1 MHSPIPG
8 AAWRRAVRDPIDV
21 AGLNA
26 VAMVVVYVLFL
37 GEALAGGAWL
47 AEAPKELGAVDFAA
61 FWASAKVVAAGHA
74 AQAYDWSRL
83 RAVLESA
90 FATKIVHGLP
100 IYYPP
105 SYLLMVAPLALL
117 PYKAAF
123 CAWMGVGLGGYLSAV
138 TAVSRR
144 WAVIAVALAA
154 PGLLTSLMVGQNG
167 LLVAGLLGGGLA
179 LLDRRPLMAGVLLG
193 LLAFKP
199 HLALLVPVAL
209 VSGGRWRTF
218 ASATATALAMAAA
231 AAVVLGPQTY
241 VAFLHASAHA
251 QATFADRGWLTW
263 AKVQTVYGAVR
274 QAGASPALGWA
285 VQAAATLAVSAATV
299 RLWRSRAPAS
309 LKAAGVTAGALL
321 ATPYA
326 FAYDAPVLGIAT
338 VFLLGAPQARTL
350 TPLQL
355 GVVAAA
361 FVAPMFSNPVPLIA
375 PSAAALFALV
385 LWRARSE
392 VAEVTKISPAPS
404 HPGGAVEASS

>member
-1 MHSPIPG
+1 M
-8 AAWRRAVRDPIDV
+8 AWGRLVRDRIDV

-26 VAMVVVYVLFL
+26 CGMIAVYALFL
-37 GEALAGGAWL
+37 GEAWAGGAWI
-47 AEAPKELGAVDFAA
+47 AEAPRQMGIVDFAA

-74 AQAYDWSRL
+74 AQAYDWERL
-83 RAVLESA
+83 RAVLEHA
-90 FATKIVHGLP
+90 FAAKIPHGLP

-105 SYLLMVAPLALL
+105 SYLLLIAPLALL

-123 CAWMGVGLGGYLSAV
+123 CAWMALGLGAYLAAV
-138 TAVSRR
+138 AAVSRR
-144 WAVIAVALAA
+144 WAVIAVALAS
-154 PGLLTSLMVGQNG
+154 PGLLASLMVGQNG

-179 LLDRRPLMAGVLLG
+179 LLDRRPILAGALLG

-209 VSGGRWRTF
+209 IAGGRWRT
-218 ASATATALAMAAA
+218 LAAA
-231 AAVVLGPQTY
+231 AASALALAGLAAVALGPDAY
-241 VAFLHASAHA
+241 PAFLHASARA
-251 QATFADRGWLTW
+251 QASFAAQGWLSW

-285 VQAAATLAVSAATV
+285 VQGAATLAAVAGTAW
-299 RLWRSRAPAS
+299 LWRGRAPAS
-309 LKAAGVTAGALL
+309 LKAAGVAAGALL

-338 VFLLGAPQARTL
+338 VFLLADPQARTL

-355 GVVAAA
+355 VVVAAA
-361 FVAPMFSNPVPLIA
+361 FVGPMFANPVPLIA

-385 LWRARSE
+385 LWRARPQ
-392 VAEVTKISPAPS
+392 ARRVTKISPAPS
-404 HPGGAVEASS
+404 HPGVGVEASA